1 MVTNIDRP
9 GLLREAVPLSAEQG
23 RSYVVANGG
32 GGGAGEGDHLY
43 FKNTLRPLKS
53 HLC

>member
-1 MVTNIDRP
+1 MVTIIDRP
-9 GLLREAVPLSAEQG
+9 GLLREAVPLSAERG

-32 GGGAGEGDHLY
+32 GAGEGGNLY
-43 FKNTLRPLKS
+43 FKNTLRHLKS